1 MRGYTASPLYPD
13 ILTHIW
19 QLVSATYVQI
29 NIDTTSQPTLPVTIL
44 PTPVAGSLTQKW
56 NLLSL
61 GEPRVFLNT
70 VIGHLLTC
78 HTHLTNKAIYIAV
91 KMLSHTMGEV
101 KTKWPLKILAVL
113 ALIMG
118 VLSILHSK
126 KLTWDE
132 AGKLVIQKL
141 VLSKILS

>member
-91 KMLSHTMGEV
+91 KMLSHTMGVEV
-101 KTKWPLKILAVL
+101 KT
-113 ALIMG
+113 LIVG
-118 VLSILHSK
+118 VLSILHSEK
-126 KLTWDE
+126 NIDL
-132 AGKLVIQKL
+132 GCG
-141 VLSKILS
+141 